1 MHPTLQALHVD
12 ETVLHRTFRL
22 LADRDLPSLDLA
34 SALGEVTGA
43 MPGLFGA
50 DGAGILV
57 LDDAHTLR
65 HVSSTDPA
73 AHALE
78 EAQEST
84 GRGPC
89 VEALVENSVIVV
101 ADLLSDD
108 RWPGLGELLAPAGVR
123 AVLGMPVRVGGIPI
137 GSIDIYTHGAR
148 VWDESD
154 TGALESI
161 EMLVERLLTGAIVAE
176 RSETLIAQLQRALE
190 ARVAVERAIG
200 VLMAAENLDAPGAF
214 ERIRQAAR
222 SSRRSVHAV
231 SASVVARKRLT

>member
-1 MHPTLQALHVD
+1 MQAMHVD
-12 ETVLHRTFRL
+12 EIVLHRTFRL
-22 LADRDLPSLDLA
+22 LADRDLPSLDLP
-34 SALGEVTGA
+34 SALGEITRA

-50 DGAGILV
+50 GGAGILV
-57 LDDAHTLR
+57 LDDAHALR
-65 HVSSTDPA
+65 HVASTDAA

-89 VEALVENSVIVV
+89 VEALVDNVVV
-101 ADLLSDD
+101 AVSDLLEDD
-108 RWPGLGELLAPAGVR
+108 RWPGLGELLTPAGVR

-137 GSIDIYTHGAR
+137 GSIDIYTHQPRA
-148 VWDESD
+148 WDESD
-154 TGALESI
+154 TGALASI
-161 EMLVERLLTGAIVAE
+161 EILVERLLTGAIVAE
-176 RSETLIAQLQRALE
+176 RSETLIAQLQRALD

-200 VLMAAENLDAPGAF
+200 VLMAIENLDAPGAF

-222 SSRRSVHAV
+222 SSRRSVHDV